1 MNKVVTICGSMKFKE
16 KMMEVTKVIEYAKK
30 LGIPWGIS
38 EAAFNFRDYIY
49 FFNIYNIFYNI
60 S

>member
-30 LGIPWGIS
+30 LGNEIIYLEP
-38 EAAFNFRDYIY
+38 FN
-49 FFNIYNIFYNI
+49 
-60 S
+60 